1 MSEVSRFTFQ
11 RSRVTC
17 SLFVIVFVFVAAGC
31 KRVLPVDTVPL
42 DNVGMTFD
50 SIQHLKALKISTAE
64 IPEIAKVK
72 QAGMPDSDCVQ
83 LLQVFR
89 SRGVPFN
96 AGDAVA
102 GLLQVG
108 ISEDTIFELAKINQ
122 LGIGFGELQAMHLA
136 GLSDDIILVVAHD
149 HAFGKP
155 VLSGAS
161 LAGLKNTGL
170 RASTLFTLAQRGVAD
185 SQADAII
192 SARRHG
198 ANDAEILRRFT
209 GS

>member
-1 MSEVSRFTFQ
+1 MFRDFRIPFRHSLIARF
-11 RSRVTC
+11 
-17 SLFVIVFVFVAAGC
+17 LFVVVFIFAAASC

-42 DNVGMTFD
+42 DNVGMNFD
-50 SIQHLKALKISTAE
+50 SIQQMKALKITASE
-64 IPEIAKVK
+64 VAEIAKVK

-89 SRGVPFN
+89 NRGVPFN

-122 LGIGFGELQAMHLA
+122 LGIGYGELQAMHLA
-136 GLSDDIILVVAHD
+136 GLSDDIILIVAHD

-170 RASTLFTLAQRGVAD
+170 RGSTLFTLAQRGVPD
-185 SQADAII
+185 SQADEII